1 MTTIQKKT
9 HQILSK
15 QKQEYSQMVK
25 DAFKGKSNLSQKQ
38 VQSTIKKVAQE
49 YREKYGATPRK
60 RYLLAV
66 KEASAQKP
74 AKPAKQAKSKIAKK
88 PTTKKPKCKIPEYA
102 QGEKYNEYV
111 KHLHVIT
118 NGLLEMAKAAGR
130 SEVKVNVLLEECYN
144 MKGRTKHTAEDWKRL
159 GYIPKRGEYEYLFW
173 VDDTKRDE
181 ILFLFTDEQVKPIK
195 EPKPDYPEG
204 SCLVRNSNG
213 QVVEVKFVQ
222 LVDGVYKYTLQE
234 WMTSKSFVI
243 YGSEQIKSTFS
254 RINKDKA
261 HQAWKKYMQKIN
273 HKESKKREDERKANQ
288 AQQKEDEKKRKQAYR
303 EMIKQNPEW
312 IKKFATKVGLTVDA
326 IKCMYRIC
334 STDEVR
340 PVMAGIYCDKDQI
353 VATDAHYLVVVSVKV
368 PSDLQGKIY
377 APSGKVIEGKFP
389 KYEDLFPKQEGRS
402 YVINRFGNRKA
413 TYYKLV
419 KFKEGKSFVNGEK
432 IECFD
437 FEETRLATKRYKNL
451 MRIFKALK
459 QDPQCLYIDT
469 IKTEDKGFKTDGSMH
484 PVCWISDNIKTL
496 LMPLMVNK

>member
-74 AKPAKQAKSKIAKK
+74 AKPAKQAKHKIAKK
-88 PTTKKPKCKIPEYA
+88 PTTKKPKYKIPEYA

-130 SEVKVNVLLEECYN
+130 NEAKINVLLEECYN

-181 ILFLFTDEQVKPIK
+181 ILFLFTDEQVKLIK

-204 SCLVRNSNG
+204 SCLVRNSDG
-213 QVVEVKFVQ
+213 QVVQVKFVQ
-222 LVDGVYKYTLQE
+222 FIDGAHKYTLQE
-234 WMTSKSFVI
+234 WMSSRSFVV
-243 YGSEQIKSTFS
+243 YGNTQIKNTYS

-261 HQAWKKYMQKIN
+261 HQAWKKYIQKVN
-273 HKESKKREDERKANQ
+273 HKENKKIEDKKRADQ
-288 AQQKEDEKKRKQAYR
+288 AQRKEDEKKRKQAHK
-303 EMIKQNPEW
+303 EMLKQNPEW
-312 IKKFATKVGLTVDA
+312 IKKFAAKVGLTMDA
-326 IKCMYRIC
+326 IKCMYKIC
-334 STDEVR
+334 STDEIR
-340 PVMAGIYCDKDQI
+340 PIMSGIYCGEDQI
-353 VATDAHYLVVVSVKV
+353 IATDAHSLIAISAKIPADLRGKV
-368 PSDLQGKIY
+368 Y
-377 APSGKVIEGKFP
+377 APSGKIIEGKYP
-389 KYEDLFPKQEGRS
+389 KCDDLFPKQEGRW
-402 YVINRFGNRKA
+402 YVVRRSGSSQAK
-413 TYYKLV
+413 YYKVV
-419 KFKEGKSFVNGEK
+419 KFKEGKSFVNESK

-437 FEETRLATKRYKNL
+437 FEETRLATKRYKRL
-451 MRIFKALK
+451 MCVFKALK
-459 QDPQCLYIDT
+459 QDPQCVYIDT
-469 IKTEDKGFKTDGSMH
+469 IKTEDKGFKTEGFIH
-484 PVCWISDNIKTL
+484 PVCFVSSSAQALI
-496 LMPLMVNK
+496 MPIIYNE